1 MAQSTRNQVPITAQR
16 KLSVVLPPT
25 TTEQES
31 IAEALSDADAL
42 IESLEQLLAKK
53 RHLKQ
58 GAMQELLTG
67 KKRLPGFVGDWEDR
81 QLGVIVEIRKGELI
95 TEEIAIP
102 GPIPVI
108 AGGKKPA
115 YSHNASNRSG
125 MTITISGSGANAG
138 YISYYEEPIFASDCS
153 TIGEGEHYSVKF
165 IYFAL
170 MMNQNAIYK
179 AQTGGA
185 QPHIHP
191 RDLSPLV
198 IAIPANNEEQ
208 AAIAAVLSDMDAE
221 IATMETKLTK
231 GRQLKT
237 GMMQELLTGRIRLI

>member
-1 MAQSTRNQVPITAQR
+1 
-16 KLSVVLPPT
+16 
-25 TTEQES
+25 
-31 IAEALSDADAL
+31 
-42 IESLEQLLAKK
+42 
-53 RHLKQ
+53 
-58 GAMQELLTG
+58 
-67 KKRLPGFVGDWEDR
+67 
-81 QLGVIVEIRKGELI
+81 
-95 TEEIAIP
+95 
-102 GPIPVI
+102 
-108 AGGKKPA
+108 
-115 YSHNASNRSG
+115 
-125 MTITISGSGANAG
+125 
-138 YISYYEEPIFASDCS
+138 
-153 TIGEGEHYSVKF
+153 
-165 IYFAL
+165 